1 MARIFAFANQKGGV
15 AKTTS
20 VACIGAALTQEGYR
34 TLLVDMDPQ
43 ASLTFSLGLDPDSVE
58 ASIHD
63 VLLRRLP
70 LQKIIRATDEAELA
84 PSNIELAGAEVYLLT
99 KTGREYEL
107 KQALDEVQNDY
118 EVILIDCPPSLGIL
132 TINGLTAAEEV
143 VIPFQCEALSQRGVS
158 QLLDTINDVRRYTNR
173 GLRIRGILPTMY
185 DPRTKHSRQVLEQVG
200 SRYAIPVFDPPVPK
214 SIRFAE
220 APTRGRSILTTN
232 PSHPGAQA
240 YREIAKR
247 LL

>member
-185 DPRTKHSRQVLEQVG
+185 DPRTKHTRQVLEQVG